1 MTSKKPRHYSA
12 IGSFCLVILLF
23 SLLVIVYYPSFFASE
38 SIDPR
43 VLTVGAIIIALV
55 LILNQ
60 FRRTSVRLNKLSIIS
75 DAIGQGNYEAR
86 SEDNSNDALGRLAS
100 AVNQMAEKISPSINE
115 LEESHQQLEA
125 SRKKTED
132 QNQELSLSVA
142 RQEMFGEFLS
152 KIASIEINTIASS
165 AIDYLMWISSGQ
177 VGIFYLYEE

>member
-1 MTSKKPRHYSA
+1 M
-12 IGSFCLVILLF
+12 
-23 SLLVIVYYPSFFASE
+23 
-38 SIDPR
+38 
-43 VLTVGAIIIALV
+43 
-55 LILNQ
+55 
-60 FRRTSVRLNKLSIIS
+60 LS
-75 DAIGQGNYEAR
+75 GQGNYEAR